1 MWSIISP
8 LMVILVSRFWG
19 VHTHKQHC
27 NKILVHIS
35 LYFMLNVLHS
45 CDTRCPGIRL
55 TVLGNIKTFSTFCQ
69 CDVYFIGISCGL
81 IYISDVNSETHI
93 HILMELLDFFCKVI
107 LQVLYRVLSFCLIFR
122 TSLYSPTD
130 AY

>member
-1 MWSIISP
+1 
-8 LMVILVSRFWG
+8 MVILVSRFWG
-19 VHTHKQHC
+19 AHTHKHC

-35 LYFMLNVLHS
+35 SYFMLNVLHS

-55 TVLGNIKTFSTFCQ
+55 TYCTVLGNIKTFSTFCQ

-107 LQVLYRVLSFCLIFR
+107 VQVLYLVLSVLFLEL
-122 TSLYSPTD
+122 LYIVPQMLTENP
-130 AY
+130 